1 MIISLIEPAVSV
13 VRRIMQIARPVQYS
27 LLVDKIKQYYGEELL
42 INYTLASAEVSGRAV
57 SRLTSLITVSLRSL

>member
-42 INYTLASAEVSGRAV
+42 INYTLASAEVS
-57 SRLTSLITVSLRSL
+57 LTSLATVSLQSLWY